1 MIIYLWEFLQFVTKF
16 HAATVYLEP
25 IKFLIISHSDIYKGY
40 LMYSYIYL

>member
-1 MIIYLWEFLQFVTKF
+1 MVIYLWEFLQFVTKF

-40 LMYSYIYL
+40 LMYSYTYL